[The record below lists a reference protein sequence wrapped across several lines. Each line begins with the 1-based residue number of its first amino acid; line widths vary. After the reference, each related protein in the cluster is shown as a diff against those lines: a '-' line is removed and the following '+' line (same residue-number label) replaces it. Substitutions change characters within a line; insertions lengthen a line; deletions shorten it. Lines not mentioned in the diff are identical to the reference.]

1 MLVGIAAGESSI
13 TYVGN
18 DEFCHYVTLGRA
30 VTAVNNAEKFCTS
43 GDIVV
48 SPTAWCH
55 VNTLNIEHEFCDDK
69 KHVKVSCYCISKI

>member
-1 MLVGIAAGESSI
+1 M

-18 DEFCHYVTLGRA
+18 KEFCHYVTSGRA
-30 VTAVNNAEKFCTS
+30 VEAVTLAEKFCVS

-55 VNTLNIEHEFCDDK
+55 VVSLNIEHDVCSDK
-69 KHVKVSCYCISKI
+69 KHVKVCRAPISKYTRLLQ